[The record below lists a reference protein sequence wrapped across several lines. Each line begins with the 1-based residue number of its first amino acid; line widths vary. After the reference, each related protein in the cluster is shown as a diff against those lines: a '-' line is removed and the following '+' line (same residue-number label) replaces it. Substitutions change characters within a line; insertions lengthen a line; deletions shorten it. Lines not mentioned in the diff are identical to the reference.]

1 MKVPTDVIEM
11 EMGLMLRET
20 LEWIYTAFNGIC
32 GQWKYGQQNSC
43 HARKGLLSS
52 DEDPPWGF

>member
-1 MKVPTDVIEM
+1 MKLPTNVIVM

-20 LEWIYTAFNGIC
+20 FEWIYIAFSWIC
-32 GQWKYGQQNSC
+32 GQWKCGQQNSC

-52 DEDPPWGF
+52 DEDPPYGF